1 MMADMYSANAV
12 PFDLGGPP
20 AGLRLLGFK
29 PLCCLK
35 GHHRLRQ
42 AAFLY
47 PDEATLHGSTRAF
60 TTIHHAM
67 LDSSCFAVCSMTRN
81 KISDTRLVAL
91 VAAQELQ
98 DEYHVQVR
106 ERKMRAA
113 ITTII
118 AKVLSWNS

>member
-1 MMADMYSANAV
+1 MTADMYSANAV
-12 PFDLGGPP
+12 PLNLSGPP

-29 PLCCLK
+29 PLSCLK
-35 GHHRLRQ
+35 GHHQWRQ

-60 TTIHHAM
+60 TAIHQAM

-106 ERKMRAA
+106 DRK
-113 ITTII
+113 I
-118 AKVLSWNS
+118 